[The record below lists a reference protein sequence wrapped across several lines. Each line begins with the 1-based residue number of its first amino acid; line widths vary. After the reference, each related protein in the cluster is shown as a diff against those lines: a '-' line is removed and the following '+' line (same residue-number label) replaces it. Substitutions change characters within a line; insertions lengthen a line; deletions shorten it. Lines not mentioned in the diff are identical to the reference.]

1 MARVFVS
8 CARED
13 LALARE
19 VHRWLVEA
27 GHEVFLDRDPRDG
40 VAIGEQWRQRLHERL
55 QWADAVVCMV
65 TSRAVASSWCIA
77 EIATAQSRGSR
88 LLPLLAEPHLTHP
101 LLTEVQHTDITQ
113 NPAAARAE
121 LVEALRRIDAA
132 GGSGWPDDRCPFPGL
147 RPFDTD
153 RHRVFFGRAEEVK
166 QLAELVRCAGEGAA
180 LLVVGPS
187 GCGKSSLV
195 RAGLLPVLAD
205 ELGWRVLPPIQLGV
219 DPVGALAREL
229 AAAAR
234 RIGLD
239 WTMEHV
245 RHRLGEDGVADL
257 ADELLLADPDGP
269 QRRLLVVV
277 DQFEELLTHTAPD
290 ERARFAEL
298 LCPGPARVVGTL
310 RPEFLDQLL
319 ADPGLATLPACTYL
333 LRPLH
338 REALR
343 LVIEGPAQ
351 LAGIDVEDHLVAR
364 LIDDTD
370 TGDALPLLA
379 FTLAQLAEGVGRGGQ
394 LSAAR
399 YDQLG
404 GVQGALTR
412 QADAA
417 LAAGGRKPE
426 EVIAGLLRLV
436 TVDEQGRP
444 TRWRVRRDELPAPVV
459 ADLDAFVAA
468 RLLTTDTDNG
478 AVVIGVAHEAFL
490 SAWPPLAKA
499 ITANVTALRARRAV
513 EHAATEWDGHGRP
526 ASRLWG
532 GDQLAAAVAD
542 TGARIRSG
550 GTPSSRQGPS
560 RWLPRRH
567 QVLVTDRVDLT
578 VKARG
583 FLHVSIRRDRSRR
596 RRVISVLS
604 VLLIFALAAAGFAVF
619 QQRIAEQGQR
629 TATARQLVLKAE
641 AARRTDMRAAL
652 LRGLAADRI
661 HSDGET
667 QSSLLNTLTA
677 GPYAGTLTGHKG
689 AVNSVAFAPDGR
701 TLATGSED
709 KTVILWDLA
718 DRTQPRQLG
727 SPLIGHT
734 GPVNSVVWTPD
745 GRTLVT
751 GSSDHTVILWDLTDR
766 AQPHQLGSPL
776 DGNTGSVVS
785 MALAPDGHTLAT
797 GSSDGI
803 TAILW
808 DLTDRSHSRRLG
820 LPLHSDDS
828 SINVVAFTPHG
839 HVLATS
845 DIYGNT
851 ALWDVTNRSQPYQ
864 LEPALTGPAGQVNV
878 VAFAPDG
885 RTLVTG
891 DADGTAILWDLTA
904 GPVQPQRLGPPL
916 AGHSKVVWSVAFAPD
931 GHTLATG
938 SWDKTVILWDLIDPV
953 QPQRLG
959 QPLIDHSGEVLSVAF
974 APDGR
979 TLTTGST
986 DRTAI
991 LWDLA
996 DRAHPRR
1003 LGQPLTGRTVFS
1015 VAFSPDGHTLA
1026 TGGPDKTVVLWDLA
1040 DRTKPRQL
1048 GPPLTGHTAQVWS
1061 VAFAPDGHTLATG
1074 SDDGTVI
1081 LWNLID
1087 RAHPRQLGQPLTGHT
1102 GSVKSVAFSPDGHIL
1117 ATGSDDDTTILWKL
1131 TDLAQPHSLGPP
1143 LTGMTNGSL
1152 RSIRVGVKAVAFSP
1166 DGHTLAAGSIDGTV
1180 TRWDLTG
1187 LNRVRDHVV
1196 ERACSATHGG
1206 LDRAEW
1212 ARYIPDLPYQETCPA

>member
-1 MARVFVS
+1 M
-8 CARED
+8 
-13 LALARE
+13 
-19 VHRWLVEA
+19 
-27 GHEVFLDRDPRDG
+27 
-40 VAIGEQWRQRLHERL
+40 
-55 QWADAVVCMV
+55 
-65 TSRAVASSWCIA
+65 
-77 EIATAQSRGSR
+77 
-88 LLPLLAEPHLTHP
+88 
-101 LLTEVQHTDITQ
+101 
-113 NPAAARAE
+113 
-121 LVEALRRIDAA
+121 
-132 GGSGWPDDRCPFPGL
+132 
-147 RPFDTD
+147 
-153 RHRVFFGRAEEVK
+153 
-166 QLAELVRCAGEGAA
+166 
-180 LLVVGPS
+180 
-187 GCGKSSLV
+187 
-195 RAGLLPVLAD
+195 
-205 ELGWRVLPPIQLGV
+205 
-219 DPVGALAREL
+219 
-229 AAAAR
+229 
-234 RIGLD
+234 
-239 WTMEHV
+239 
-245 RHRLGEDGVADL
+245 
-257 ADELLLADPDGP
+257 
-269 QRRLLVVV
+269 V

-689 AVNSVAFAPDGR
+689 AVNSVAFAPDGRTLATGSEDKTVILWDLADRTQPRRLGQPLTGHTKSVKSVMFAPDGRTLATGSLDNTVILWDVAGRAQPRQLGQPLTSHTDTVRSVVFAPDGR